1 LPSSQQCKKHQEKQA
16 EKPDKKNRQFNLFDM
31 KAWSS
36 LPKFTIMPKTP
47 EKIQES
53 CFFQGSQQCRK
64 RKHRKKQTSSKT
76 QKRNTRKASCFFFQ
90 RTSQQCHQ
98 II

>member
-1 LPSSQQCKKHQEKQA
+1 
-16 EKPDKKNRQFNLFDM
+16 M

-36 LPKFTIMPKTP
+36 LPKFTIMPKTL

-53 CFFQGSQQCRK
+53 CFFQGSQRCRK
-64 RKHRKKQTSSKT
+64 KKHREKQTSSKT
-76 QKRNTRKASCFFFQ
+76 HKRNTRKELCFFFQ